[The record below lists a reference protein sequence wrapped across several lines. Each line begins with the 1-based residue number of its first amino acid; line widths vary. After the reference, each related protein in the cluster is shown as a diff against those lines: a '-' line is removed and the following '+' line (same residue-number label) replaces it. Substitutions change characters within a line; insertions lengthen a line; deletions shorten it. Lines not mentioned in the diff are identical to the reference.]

1 VRTIVFVG
9 ILEPWAM
16 KAGVGAPS
24 LYETLCGYAR
34 RGWQVHY
41 LTSHKRALL
50 GTAHEND
57 IDVEVPGLTFHRFN
71 LPTPLRTIPRLQAKL
86 DRMLL
91 FPLYAAFAL
100 RRLSIAADVLYGYEA
115 SGVLAVRVFKLVAR
129 TRSFVVSR
137 FQGTVMYAER
147 MLRWSFAIRKLE
159 LLLAYRAPAGAFI
172 MTNDG
177 THGDV
182 VLTRW
187 NRHLDGGNLL
197 HIRNGIDKTLFDT
210 SHRRDEVL
218 GELGLEP
225 NRFYLLAVSRLLESK
240 RVDRSILLMTDL
252 PDAHLIVCGDGEQLA
267 ALKQLAA
274 RIGVAE
280 RVHFLGGISR
290 ERVAALMNVCDLFIS
305 LYDVSNC
312 GNPLFEALL
321 CGQCIVTLDNGGTGE
336 VIKDRVNGRL
346 LPVESLPLLPGVV
359 RDLMASPDERARLRA
374 GARQWAERE
383 MRTWQERVDFEI
395 DWLSRHMR
403 AEPG

>member
-1 VRTIVFVG
+1 MRTIVFVG
-9 ILEPWAM
+9 ILEPWAI

-24 LYETLCGYAR
+24 LYETLAGYAR

-41 LTSHKRALL
+41 LTSHKRHLL
-50 GTAHEND
+50 GTAHEKN
-57 IDVEVPGLTFHRFN
+57 IDVDVPGLTMHRFS
-71 LPTPLRTIPRLQAKL
+71 LPTPCRTRPRLQAKL

-91 FPLYAAFAL
+91 FPVYAALAL
-100 RRLSIAADVLYGYEA
+100 RKLSIAADVLYGYEA
-115 SGVLAVRVFKLVAR
+115 SGVLAVRVFKLLAR
-129 TRSFVVSR
+129 TKAFVVSR

-177 THGDV
+177 TSGDV

-187 NRHLDGGNLL
+187 NRHLSERNLL
-197 HIRNGIDKTLFDT
+197 HIRNGIDKTLF
-210 SHRRDEVL
+210 SAKHRRDEVL
-218 GELGLEP
+218 GALGLEP

-240 RVDRSILLMTDL
+240 RVDRSVRLMADL
-252 PDAHLIVCGDGEQLA
+252 PDAHLIVCGDGEQLE
-267 ALKQLAA
+267 ALKELAS

-280 RVHFLGGISR
+280 RVHFLGGTSR

-336 VIKDRVNGRL
+336 VIKNGVNGRL
-346 LPVESLPLLPGVV
+346 LPTADLPRLPSVV
-359 RDLMASPDERARLRA
+359 RDLIASADERAQLRA
-374 GARQWAERE
+374 GARQWAGRE

-395 DWLSRHMR
+395 EWLSQHMR
-403 AEPG
+403 TQSG